1 MFSIKKI
8 ALLSTIALLAACS
21 KNQATPSTPVPEKP
35 KNESVVN
42 TSEPVT
48 AQILVGIDSAYPPYD
63 FRDENGQATGFDVDI
78 LKAIGA
84 KQNLQFNFIP
94 ERWESVIDNLDK
106 NKFKVAISGFARTSE
121 REQKY
126 QVSNTYAYG
135 QDVIASLE
143 NTKAPETIAELK
155 NSKVI
160 TLGDSPYIEQL
171 EATMGKGS
179 PNLIGVGNSFL
190 VIKGLVTKQADV
202 AFIDKGVV
210 QHYAKSFP
218 DVKIK
223 IGGKGSNDFD
233 KYELVILANKEETEL
248 MQKINA
254 GLAEIVKDGTYSTI
268 YKTWFGE
275 EPKELPPVK

>member
-8 ALLSTIALLAACS
+8 CLLSTLTILAACG
-21 KNQATPSTPVPEKP
+21 KEETATPSPV
-35 KNESVVN
+35 
-42 TSEPVT
+42 SEPAPVVAT
-48 AQILVGIDSAYPPYD
+48 AASEPIAAEFLVGVDAAYPPYD

-78 LKAIGA
+78 LKAIGK
-84 KQNLQFNFIP
+84 KQNLTFTFIP
-94 ERWESVIDNLDK
+94 EKWENVIANLDK
-106 NKFKVAISGFARTSE
+106 NKFKVAISGFARSEE

-143 NTKAPETIAELK
+143 QTKAPETIADLK
-155 NSKVI
+155 QHKVI
-160 TLGDSPYIEQL
+160 TLSDSPYIEEL
-171 EATMGKGS
+171 ETTMGKGN
-179 PNLIGVGNSFL
+179 PNIIGVGSSYL
-190 VIKGLVTKQADV
+190 VIQGLAQGKAN
-202 AFIDKGVV
+202 AALIDKGVA

-223 IGGKGSNDFD
+223 TGGKGSYFEP
-233 KYELVILANKEETEL
+233 YELVILANKQETEL

-254 GLAEIVKDGTYSTI
+254 GLAEIVQDGTYTQI

-275 EPKELPPVK
+275 EPKTLPPVK